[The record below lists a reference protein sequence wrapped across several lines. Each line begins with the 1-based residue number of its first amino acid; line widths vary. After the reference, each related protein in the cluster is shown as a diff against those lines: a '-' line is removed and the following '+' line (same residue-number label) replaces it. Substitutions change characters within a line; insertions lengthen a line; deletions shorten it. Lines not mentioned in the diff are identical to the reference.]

1 MPDPSHTNMI
11 TQSDSLKK
19 LLAEQDVKPHPEFT
33 RGYAQGL
40 ITSGLAF
47 LLFIFVFVSCSVKAS
62 ASEPLDIERLLP
74 ALEKVESNGNPNAIG
89 DKGKAYGILQ
99 IWEVVIVDVNR
110 VFKTKYTHADAF
122 DPVKARDICRK
133 YLAIYAT
140 EKRLGRKP
148 TMEDA
153 ARIWNGG
160 PQGHKKDNTIKYW
173 QKVAKAL
180 K

>member
-1 MPDPSHTNMI
+1 MPDPSHLPMI

-19 LLAEQDVKPHPEFT
+19 LLAEQRVTPRWVNTLRPF
-33 RGYAQGL
+33 AGL
-40 ITSGLAF
+40 ISSTAIVIGCLLLVTSCAT
-47 LLFIFVFVSCSVKAS
+47 KA
-62 ASEPLDIERLLP
+62 AAQPLDLDRLLP

-89 DKGKAYGILQ
+89 DKGKAHGILQ
-99 IWEVVIVDVNR
+99 IWEAVILDVNR
-110 VFKTKYTHADAF
+110 VFKTNYTHADAF

-160 PQGHKKDNTIKYW
+160 PQGHKKNNTNKYW

>member
-1 MPDPSHTNMI
+1 MPDPSHLPMI
-11 TQSDSLKK
+11 TQSDQLKK
-19 LLAEQDVKPHPEFT
+19 LLAEQRVTPRWVNTLRPFAGLLRSTALIVACLVLVSSCATKAA
-33 RGYAQGL
+33 AQ
-40 ITSGLAF
+40 
-47 LLFIFVFVSCSVKAS
+47 
-62 ASEPLDIERLLP
+62 PLDIERLLP
-74 ALEKVESNGNPNAIG
+74 ALEFVESTNNPNAVG
-89 DKGKAYGILQ
+89 DKGASLGILQ
-99 IWEVVIVDVNR
+99 IQQGVIADVNR
-110 VFKTKYTHADAF
+110 VFKTNYKHADAF

-160 PQGHKKDNTIKYW
+160 PQGHKKEATNKYW
-173 QKVAKAL
+173 QKVARAL

>member
-1 MPDPSHTNMI
+1 MI

-74 ALEKVESNGNPNAIG
+74 ALEKVESNGNPKAIG
-89 DKGKAYGILQ
+89 DKGKAFGILQ

-110 VFKTKYTHADAF
+110 VFKTNYKHADAF

-160 PQGHKKDNTIKYW
+160 PQGHKKEATNKYW